1 MNTKLKKILD
11 KIQSILKYLEKEK
24 MDGFRDP
31 KIVLAS
37 HLHSLAGDITTW
49 LNVFTSK
56 SDKNLVACLYLAPAP
71 YIN

>member
-1 MNTKLKKILD
+1 
-11 KIQSILKYLEKEK
+11 